1 MVILGLAKGAVN
13 SESLFFET
21 SAMLLSFILLG
32 KLLELTARRRASNAV
47 AKLMNLRCSVAVFSY
62 LLLTTCRCSSFVYN
76 HAVTAHHISNS
87 I

>member
-1 MVILGLAKGAVN
+1 MVVLGLAKGVVN

-47 AKLMNLRCSVAVFSY
+47 TKLMNLRY
-62 LLLTTCRCSSFVYN
+62 D
-76 HAVTAHHISNS
+76 VTSLACCVS
-87 I
+87 